1 MIDYISQIILIDVS
15 AFKWN
20 CWNCFVS
27 DVMILWL
34 HSWHSTAKE
43 RTYLIEFKAIEFFW
57 TTYLYYLYDLST
69 GLACIDCFVSTFP
82 LLSVMSHW
90 NVRACIICALQC
102 VVCFKGLVFD
112 FKAVAFLYKYWRH
125 DSRLWFRYFIRL
137 NDIIQWLAGWLGN
150 SQSAARENN
159 QLPTP
164 QNNQGN
170 TCIDNGA

>member
-57 TTYLYYLYDLST
+57 TIYLYYLYDLST

-90 NVRACIICALQC
+90 NVRACIICVLQC

-112 FKAVAFLYKYWRH
+112 FKAVAFFVQILT
-125 DSRLWFRYFIRL
+125 SRLTAVISIFHMAWYYRVT
-137 NDIIQWLAGWLGN
+137 GWLTW
-150 SQSAARENN
+150 
-159 QLPTP
+159 QLSVCSPWK
-164 QNNQGN
+164 
-170 TCIDNGA
+170 